1 MAAEKKDPQKNIPK
15 AIIGSVLLGALL
27 YILLQISFLV
37 AIPEEALKNGWSGL
51 AFAGD
56 AGPLAGLAVTL
67 GVVWVAY
74 MLYVD
79 AIVSPLGAGIVY
91 AASSSR
97 VLYAL
102 SANGYIPEQIKKI
115 DKKGI
120 PITSVWVNFFF
131 GMLAFLPFPG
141 WQGMVAF
148 LSSTMIAGY
157 AIVPIC
163 IVALREQQPDLHR
176 PFRLPMHKLFC
187 LVAFY
192 ICNLM
197 LFWSGWE
204 IMSKLF
210 IAVLVGFFIYL
221 SRLIYRKEV
230 KENIST
236 WKNASWIFVY
246 LAGLCILTKF
256 GSFEGGLKIITVGYD
271 FIVLAA
277 FSILIMY
284 LSQRTKLPSEMA
296 EKNIELILSGHGGI
310 AEVEIQEKSY
320 SVN

>member
-1 MAAEKKDPQKNIPK
+1 
-15 AIIGSVLLGALL
+15 
-27 YILLQISFLV
+27 
-37 AIPEEALKNGWSGL
+37 
-51 AFAGD
+51 
-56 AGPLAGLAVTL
+56 
-67 GVVWVAY
+67 
-74 MLYVD
+74 
-79 AIVSPLGAGIVY
+79 
-91 AASSSR
+91 
-97 VLYAL
+97 
-102 SANGYIPEQIKKI
+102 
-115 DKKGI
+115 
-120 PITSVWVNFFF
+120 
-131 GMLAFLPFPG
+131 MLAFLPFPG

-246 LAGLCILTKF
+246 LAGLCVLTKF